1 MTGFAAIGLDHNH
14 IFGQVR
20 ELLDAGGR
28 LAGYATGDDARAA
41 EFEARFPGAVR
52 KPEAALLED
61 PDVLLVT
68 SAAIPAE
75 RAALAVRAMEAGKDV
90 LLDKPG
96 VITSDGLAVLRTAH
110 RRSGRRV
117 RVHYSE
123 LESVPTVQT
132 ALRLVRAGEIGEVIH
147 YSGTGPHRLDQGV
160 ARPDW
165 FYDRA
170 RAGGILVDIASH
182 QIAKFLAF
190 TGQNRAKVD
199 AARVACRGARP
210 DFQDL
215 GDMLL
220 SAGGAQAYTRVDWYT
235 PPGLPTWGDG
245 RIILTGTRG
254 TLELRKY
261 IDPLGRGEGGA
272 VILTND
278 AAPRDVPVETG
289 TSEFSARVLADA
301 ANGTDTAMDQ
311 ATAFHIMELAL
322 SAQQIA
328 EEAT

>member
-1 MTGFAAIGLDHNH
+1 MTAFAAIGLDHNH

-28 LAGYATGDDARAA
+28 LAGFATEDDARAA
-41 EFEARFPGAVR
+41 EFEERFPDAVR
-52 KPEAALLED
+52 KPEAELLED
-61 PDVLLVT
+61 PEVALVT
-68 SAAIPAE
+68 SAAIPAD

-96 VITSDGLAVLRTAH
+96 VITRDGLSVLRTAH
-110 RRSGRRV
+110 ERTGRRV

-132 ALRLVRAGEIGEVIH
+132 ALRLVRAGEIGEVLH

-160 ARPDW
+160 PRPVW

-170 RAGGILVDIASH
+170 RNGGILVDIASH

-190 TGQNRAKVD
+190 TGRTRATVD
-199 AARVACRGARP
+199 AARVACLGERP
-210 DFQDL
+210 DYQDL
-215 GDMLL
+215 GDMML
-220 SAGGAQAYTRVDWYT
+220 SVEGAQAYARVDWYT

-245 RIILTGTRG
+245 RIILTGSKG

-261 IDPLGRGEGGA
+261 IDPLGKGEGGA

-278 AAPRDVPVETG
+278 AAPRDVPVEPG
-289 TSEFSARVLADA
+289 TSDFTARVLADA
-301 ANGTDTAMDQ
+301 AQGTETAMDQ

-322 SAQQIA
+322 TAQQIA
-328 EEAT
+328 EERA